1 MTFKDP
7 FFGHSQTYADA
18 RPSSPDELFEFLNSQ
33 CKHHDLVWDCA
44 TGNGHAGVSL
54 AKILKRVIATDGGAE

>member
-18 RPSSPDELFEFLNSQ
+18 RPSSPDELFEFLNSP

-44 TGNGHAGVSL
+44 TGNGHAGVSWR
-54 AKILKRVIATDGGAE
+54 KY

>member
-44 TGNGHAGVSL
+44 TGNGHAGVPGENIE
-54 AKILKRVIATDGGAE
+54 ARDCDRRWC